1 MGNNNP
7 KVIIVTGAGKGLGAA
22 YAKYLSLKGYKIIV
36 NNRISSGQIDSAQKI
51 ANEINKSGGSAISNQ
66 SDLRDPN
73 APDEIFDLAINT
85 FGSIDCLI
93 NNAGISEGK
102 TFHKASIEELMTV
115 VEVNLIA
122 TMKLTHKIYKYMY
135 EKGKGNIIFTTS
147 AAGLYGQHGMPAYSS
162 SKAGIIGLAN
172 SLHLESFK
180 KDIAVNIISPF
191 AHTNMTKSFMNSKQA
206 KKFAPEK
213 ILPIIDFIILNNHIS
228 GNIFICGGGKFR
240 LGKFYEN
247 DGLDFSS
254 YEDFSY
260 EELETRQDNL
270 FSMKELKSRK
280 NASES
285 FEDL

>member
-1 MGNNNP
+1 
-7 KVIIVTGAGKGLGAA
+7 
-22 YAKYLSLKGYKIIV
+22 
-36 NNRISSGQIDSAQKI
+36 
-51 ANEINKSGGSAISNQ
+51 
-66 SDLRDPN
+66 
-73 APDEIFDLAINT
+73 
-85 FGSIDCLI
+85 
-93 NNAGISEGK
+93 
-102 TFHKASIEELMTV
+102 
-115 VEVNLIA
+115 
-122 TMKLTHKIYKYMY
+122 
-135 EKGKGNIIFTTS
+135 
-147 AAGLYGQHGMPAYSS
+147 
-162 SKAGIIGLAN
+162 
-172 SLHLESFK
+172 
-180 KDIAVNIISPF
+180 
-191 AHTNMTKSFMNSKQA
+191 MNSKQA